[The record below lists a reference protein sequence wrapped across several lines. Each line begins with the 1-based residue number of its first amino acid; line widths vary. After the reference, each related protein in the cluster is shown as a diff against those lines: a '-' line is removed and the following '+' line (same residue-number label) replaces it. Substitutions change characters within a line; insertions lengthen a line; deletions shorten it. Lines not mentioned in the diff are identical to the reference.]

1 MQNAPFSG
9 RAEPEPIDRAHLIDP
24 VSGAHATMFLRLPP
38 IQYCRALLLA
48 VFIGLAALTGCAPMP
63 LVGSA
68 AISPIP
74 AGKARLWIYRVYLP
88 SETLNMTRVSMNGA
102 YAGYAQL
109 GGAFYR
115 DVQPGVYHITV
126 ESYGRDFNQST
137 NVALVAG
144 QEAFVEIESLR
155 SWATIYGIGMGSGRD
170 TFYARLI
177 FPWIARAEIAQSIF
191 YGGG

>member
-1 MQNAPFSG
+1 
-9 RAEPEPIDRAHLIDP
+9 
-24 VSGAHATMFLRLPP
+24 
-38 IQYCRALLLA
+38 
-48 VFIGLAALTGCAPMP
+48 
-63 LVGSA
+63 
-68 AISPIP
+68 
-74 AGKARLWIYRVYLP
+74 
-88 SETLNMTRVSMNGA
+88 MNGA

-126 ESYGRDFNQST
+126 ESYGRDFNQAT

-144 QEAFVEIESLR
+144 QEAFVEIELLR
-155 SWATIYGIGMGSGRD
+155 SWATIYGIGMGAGRD

-177 FPWIARAEIAQSIF
+177 FPPTARAEIAQSIF